1 MSDPTFSD
9 IDFKYKIALVWTTF
23 NLSFIYEFF
32 STKILD
38 ENIDDFISNLSPDTS
53 DMSDDS
59 DFEFDPCVMDKLVDQ
74 CTPEIML
81 DLDNFEKIYDLVVE
95 QLPPVGKLT
104 AVQLKR

>member
-1 MSDPTFSD
+1 MVLGPQISL
-9 IDFKYKIALVWTTF
+9 I
-23 NLSFIYEFF
+23 F

-59 DFEFDPCVMDKLVDQ
+59 DFEFDPCVMDNLVDH

-81 DLDNFEKIYDLVVE
+81 DLDNFEKLFDIVVE